1 MRTLRLATTA
11 DIPALQ
17 LHIARAAR
25 ALSVGYYTPRE
36 SEAAITHVFGVDSRL
51 ISDGTY
57 FVVEHEL
64 GIIGCG
70 GWSWRRTLYGGDQR
84 PVGTRDVLDPATEAA
99 KIRAFFVAPEAARQG
114 IGRQL
119 LEACTEAARAAGFRQ
134 LELMATL
141 PGVPLYEAC
150 GFTET
155 ERVTDIVP
163 DDTPIRF
170 VRMHRAID
178 G

>member
-1 MRTLRLATTA
+1 M
-11 DIPALQ
+11 
-17 LHIARAAR
+17 
-25 ALSVGYYTPRE
+25 
-36 SEAAITHVFGVDSRL
+36 
-51 ISDGTY
+51 
-57 FVVEHEL
+57 
-64 GIIGCG
+64 
-70 GWSWRRTLYGGDQR
+70 
-84 PVGTRDVLDPATEAA
+84 GTRDVLDPATEAA

-163 DDTPIRF
+163 DGTPIRF